1 MQFPLSRTWQVLIGL
16 LGLVKVLSYTV
27 ILRRAT
33 GQLQFHFQTLVKMIV
48 TNWRLAESR
57 EILFSNIVL
66 GNLDIIN

>member
-33 GQLQFHFQTLVKMIV
+33 GTLQFHFQTLVNMIV

-57 EILFSNIVL
+57 EIFFSIIVL